1 MPAHTAYHGNTRGV
15 LLVMLYIAVAITPII
30 FAAVFGYTYGH
41 LVYEMGRSFAILG
54 FMLIVLQVFLAGR
67 IKWIEQPYGFDILIR
82 FHRNMG
88 IFALLLILS
97 HPILLAAGSGNWA
110 LLTGLAV
117 PPVVW
122 LGRAT
127 LAVLIASVLISVY
140 QRPLGLTFEHWRLIH
155 DILSPL
161 VIAGAFVHS
170 FVIGADLNLVL
181 MQGIWIVSV
190 LAAVSVFVYH
200 RFIRPRILRE
210 HAYRVTEV
218 VPEAPGVWTVKL
230 APEAG
235 EPLFDY
241 LPGQF
246 QFITFFRNRGL
257 PEEEHHWTISSSPA
271 GKDYVS
277 STIKALG
284 DFTSTMGETRVG
296 DRAAVHGGFG
306 RFSYVLHPEERDLV
320 FIAGGIGI
328 TPLMSMIRHMRDTR
342 DTRRVL
348 LLYANKDE
356 SGIVFSREL
365 SEIEAGGYP
374 SLRVVHVLGSPPPGW
389 KGEAG
394 FVDREKIQ
402 RLCGDKLDDKVF
414 YVCGPPGLINA
425 VLDALKALGVE
436 DYRIRLEIFSFLD

>member
-1 MPAHTAYHGNTRGV
+1 
-15 LLVMLYIAVAITPII
+15 
-30 FAAVFGYTYGH
+30 
-41 LVYEMGRSFAILG
+41 
-54 FMLIVLQVFLAGR
+54 
-67 IKWIEQPYGFDILIR
+67 
-82 FHRNMG
+82 
-88 IFALLLILS
+88 
-97 HPILLAAGSGNWA
+97 
-110 LLTGLAV
+110 
-117 PPVVW
+117 
-122 LGRAT
+122 
-127 LAVLIASVLISVY
+127 
-140 QRPLGLTFEHWRLIH
+140 
-155 DILSPL
+155 
-161 VIAGAFVHS
+161 
-170 FVIGADLNLVL
+170 
-181 MQGIWIVSV
+181 
-190 LAAVSVFVYH
+190 
-200 RFIRPRILRE
+200 
-210 HAYRVTEV
+210 
-218 VPEAPGVWTVKL
+218 
-230 APEAG
+230 
-235 EPLFDY
+235 
-241 LPGQF
+241 
-246 QFITFFRNRGL
+246 
-257 PEEEHHWTISSSPA
+257 
-271 GKDYVS
+271 
-277 STIKALG
+277 
-284 DFTSTMGETRVG
+284 MGETRVG

-320 FIAGGIGI
+320 FIAGGIRI

>member
-1 MPAHTAYHGNTRGV
+1 
-15 LLVMLYIAVAITPII
+15 MLYIAAAITPLIL
-30 FAAVFGYTYGH
+30 ASVYGYPYDDI
-41 LVYEMGRSFAILG
+41 VYELGRSFALLG
-54 FMLIVLQVFLAGR
+54 FMILVLQVFLSTR

-82 FHRNMG
+82 FHRHMG
-88 IFALLLILS
+88 IFALPLILA
-97 HPILLAAGSGNWA
+97 HPLLLAAGSGNWGIV
-110 LLTGLAV
+110 LGPSVSLG
-117 PPVVW
+117 VW

-127 LAVLIASVLISVY
+127 LAVLIINILLSVY
-140 QRPLGLTFEHWRLIH
+140 QRSLGMTFERWRLVH

-161 VIAGAFVHS
+161 IIVGAFVHS
-170 FVIGADLNLVL
+170 FMIGSDLSLAV
-181 MQGIWIVSV
+181 MQGIWIAATAAA
-190 LAAVSVFVYH
+190 LAVFVFH
-200 RFIRPRILRE
+200 RFIRPRILKE

-230 APEAG
+230 VPAAG
-235 EPLFDY
+235 EPLLDY

-246 QFITFFRNRGL
+246 QFITFFRDRGL

-271 GKDYVS
+271 DRDYVS
-277 STIKALG
+277 STIKDLG
-284 DFTSTMGETRVG
+284 DFTSTMGETRAG

-348 LLYANKDE
+348 LIYANRDE
-356 SGIVFSREL
+356 GGIVFSREL

-389 KGEAG
+389 SGESG
-394 FVDREKIQ
+394 FVDREKLL
-402 RLCGDKLDDKVF
+402 RLCGDDLEGKVF
-414 YVCGPPGLINA
+414 YVCGPPGLIDA
-425 VLDALKALGVE
+425 VLDVLKALGVR

>member
-1 MPAHTAYHGNTRGV
+1 
-15 LLVMLYIAVAITPII
+15 MLYIAVAVTPLII
-30 FAAVFGYTYGH
+30 ASVYGYPYDDI
-41 LVYEMGRSFAILG
+41 VYELGRSLALLG
-54 FMLIVLQVFLAGR
+54 FTILALQVFLAAR
-67 IKWIEQPYGFDILIR
+67 VKWIEQPYGFDILIR

-88 IFALLLILS
+88 IFALLLILA
-97 HPILLAAGSGNWA
+97 HPLLLAAGSGDWG
-110 LLTGLAV
+110 LLLGPAV
-117 PPVVW
+117 SLGVW

-127 LAVLIASVLISVY
+127 LAVLIASVLLSVY
-140 QRPLGLTFEHWRLIH
+140 QRSLGLTFERWRLVH

-161 VIAGAFVHS
+161 IIVGAFVHS
-170 FVIGADLNLVL
+170 FMIGADLNLAA
-181 MQGIWIVSV
+181 MQGIWI
-190 LAAVSVFVYH
+190 LATGAAVAVFVYH
-200 RFIRPRILRE
+200 RIIRPRILRD

-218 VPEAPGVWTVKL
+218 VPEAPGVWTVKMKP
-230 APEAG
+230 AGG

-246 QFITFFRNRGL
+246 QFITFFRDRGL

-271 GKDYVS
+271 DKGYVS

-284 DFTSTMGETRVG
+284 DFTSTVGETRAG
-296 DRAAVHGGFG
+296 DRAAVNGGFG

-342 DTRRVL
+342 DNRQVL
-348 LLYANKDE
+348 LVYANKDE

-365 SEIEAGGYP
+365 AGIEAGGYP

-389 KGEAG
+389 SGESG
-394 FVDREKIQ
+394 FVDREKIL
-402 RLCGDKLDDKVF
+402 RLCDGDLEGKVF
-414 YVCGPPGLINA
+414 YVCGPPGLITA
-425 VLDALKALGVE
+425 VLDALKTLGVE